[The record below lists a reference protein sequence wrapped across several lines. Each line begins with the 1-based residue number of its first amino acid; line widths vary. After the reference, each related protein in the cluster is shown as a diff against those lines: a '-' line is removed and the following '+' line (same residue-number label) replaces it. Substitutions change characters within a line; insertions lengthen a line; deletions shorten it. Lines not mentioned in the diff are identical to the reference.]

1 MTVAIKRSWG
11 AHDTMEKIIA
21 MLLHAAQMVW
31 KNVKSYTLL
40 SVTVVLSFSGLL
52 VYLIYTDSSLYNNYK
67 DILSRDGHVVLM
79 SDTTNALNQ
88 ERALLEVIKREG
100 LKASYIRQQI
110 PSRTRILNKSHSIC
124 NTVFVIPN
132 HVWGLYE
139 EGWTKP
145 YQITW
150 LDDREGAG
158 ISLELN
164 EILIPRSLYQLLGMD
179 QRDVPTYELW
189 LQAQNS
195 ISSGTQIY
203 FPAKCRIAGLI
214 EDGGVVRWSA
224 SQEGNSHAW
233 FPTYIS
239 QATVEVAAKNAD
251 PAYLGRDLLLYT
263 DNPAAAEQR
272 IGKLGLSCISTYRQQ
287 QDATRE
293 LQLHSQTKAMITLAL
308 FVLLAINLYGCFMNT
323 LEYRKFEVGVKR
335 AIGAPGSAIMGQFL
349 WEGIL
354 VMLCNLVLSVT
365 LVVDGFLIY
374 KYFYQKAH
382 GVVWTITLSG
392 ASIGMFAGVGICLT
406 LLFSALFAYKS
417 TQVEVVK
424 QLKAE

>member
-21 MLLHAAQMVW
+21 MLIHAAQMVW

-164 EILIPRSLYQLLGMD
+164 EILIPRSLYQLLGME
-179 QRDVPTYELW
+179 QMNVPTYELW
-189 LQAQNS
+189 LQAQENNS
-195 ISSGTQIY
+195 IGSQIY
-203 FPAKCRIAGLI
+203 FPAECRIAGLI
-214 EDGGVVRWSA
+214 EDGGIIHWS
-224 SQEGNSHAW
+224 SSKEGKSYAW

-239 QATVEVAAKNAD
+239 QATVEAAAGNAN
-251 PAYLGRDLLLYT
+251 PSYCGRNLILYT
-263 DNPAAAEQR
+263 DNPSAVEQR
-272 IGKLGLSCISTYRQQ
+272 ITKLGLSCISTYRQQ
-287 QDATRE
+287 QNAIRE
-293 LQLHSQTKAMITLAL
+293 LKIHSQTKAIITLAL

-335 AIGAPGSAIMGQFL
+335 AIGASGSAIMGQFL
-349 WEGIL
+349 CEGTL
-354 VMLCNLVLSVT
+354 VMLCNLILSVA
-365 LVVDGFLIY
+365 LVADGFLLY
-374 KYFYQKAH
+374 KYFYQKSQNII
-382 GVVWTITLSG
+382 WTITLSKT
-392 ASIGMFAGVGICLT
+392 SIGMFTSVGICLT